1 MNILV
6 VFYSMYGHTY
16 KMAKAVVEGA
26 KKVEN
31 AEVEIMRVKET
42 VPDEIL
48 EEIGAK
54 DAQKQ
59 FDDVPICETDDLK
72 DRDAIIFGTP
82 TRYGNMAGQMRN
94 FLDKTGELWGEGE
107 LIGVVGSVFT
117 STATQHGGQETTIQS
132 FHTTLLHHGM
142 ILVGL
147 PYSFEGL
154 SVTDEMSGGS
164 PYGASTIAGMDG
176 ERMPSEN
183 ELKGARYQGEHV
195 AKITKQIVD

>member
-94 FLDKTGELWGEGE
+94 FLDKTGDLWGEGE